1 LYTVEKEGEQMDPFT
16 LFALAN
22 GAVAAVKKGCQLYKD
37 IKSAAGDVK
46 GVLKDLDEQ
55 FSKLHPPDKPATAEQ
70 RNNFVKKK
78 NEVIEL
84 NKKANSGEHTG
95 VYQEIGEF
103 LGQYYDNFYKC
114 MALFDE
120 EEKRA
125 KTEVYTGDASIGK
138 RALQRVLMRK
148 QLQQMEVELRELMVY
163 QSPPELGALYTE
175 VEEMMKEIGKEQKVL
190 IAKKAEQ
197 DAIKASYR
205 KKRMQKYYFEIV
217 FGISV
222 VLLILVFSGLM
233 MWVAHDAQKRWGD
246 YLNRPNNFREQL
258 EAKRKQEWFERQK
271 KLKDYEDFLED
282 RRLKKEAEKNES
294 SN

>member
-1 LYTVEKEGEQMDPFT
+1 VEKEGEQMDPFT
-16 LFALAN
+16 LFALA
-22 GAVAAVKKGCQLYKD
+22 K
-37 IKSAAGDVK
+37 
-46 GVLKDLDEQ
+46 
-55 FSKLHPPDKPATAEQ
+55 
-70 RNNFVKKK
+70 NNFVKKK